1 MKLTRREALTVL
13 AAGAAA
19 GVAGRFG
26 DALSAQAPARP
37 VFAKGA
43 IIRTLLKDVAP
54 EELAAGPS
62 LFHEHL
68 SMRYPLGAKEHFTD
82 DIALM
87 VEEAKAARADGI
99 AAIVDGGHADM
110 NRNVDALKRIS
121 TESGLPVIA
130 SGGYYMQRTY
140 PADISAKSVDQIA
153 DELAKE
159 AAASRFGAF
168 GEIGQQGGVMTDDER
183 KVFTAIAKAHAR
195 TGLPIFTHNAYTGT
209 RATQNPVPKDTAI
222 RQLDLLL
229 ASGVKPANLAI
240 GHVCCLDDPKAEI
253 PIQIASRGAFV
264 GFDRV
269 TIALVPDAQKVAT
282 ILAIV
287 AAGHASKIL
296 ISSDFSNARGLKK
309 NGGGGLGQAVTVF
322 APLLLKAGLPEATLR
337 SILVDNPRVFLAFGP
352 V

>member
-43 IIRTLLKDVAP
+43 IIRTLLKDAAP

-282 ILAIV
+282 IMAIV

>member
-282 ILAIV
+282 IMAIV